1 MGIGVYFS
9 ISSFFIIGILTYIF
23 YSKERVE
30 NVETKTYG
38 KILCLTLIGLFLEI
52 ATCIWYV
59 FGVSLDS
66 FIYRFASKLTF
77 SYYMLWSGLFV
88 NYLISICNVNATF
101 RKLFNIFN
109 LIFFLL
115 ILLLPISYNV
125 DGDIVLPSGP
135 SLILTYLVCMIYST
149 IDIIICFKYR
159 KKIASSKFTPV
170 YTLLF
175 LGGIDIVLG
184 MFFPSLFLIGY
195 VYALIAI
202 IMYFTIEN
210 PDMKLILELTKNRK
224 LTEDNFEDKSNFLF
238 KISQDL
244 KEPLKEITDLS
255 QGIMKNDNVFD
266 NASLINLNS
275 RQLYSYVNNALD
287 VSQIDVKN
295 LKIFDC
301 VYNSKNFFE
310 EINKRVQV
318 EIKNQNKSIEFRF
331 NVSSS
336 IPLYLSGDNTKL
348 KQIILSILF
357 NSIKHTKKGFVELD
371 VNTII
376 KYGVCR
382 LLIEVSD
389 CGEGMSLDKINRVLS
404 VNGDLDKNEIDKIN
418 SLNIDLPLVHKM
430 IRVLNG
436 NFIIKSEKSQG
447 TSFLVILDQKI
458 EDKNFESLH
467 KESDLSGKLLLI
479 SDDDDLSNLI
489 KNKVDSIDVLQ
500 SLYLRDALEKIYM
513 RKIKCILVDDKLKE
527 MSAISILKELNT
539 DIPVVIMISEK
550 EKFLG
555 KHYIDD
561 GFKNFIIKEFVDD
574 ELSKIKEFI

>member
-539 DIPVVIMISEK
+539 DIPVVIMIS
-550 EKFLG
+550 
-555 KHYIDD
+555 
-561 GFKNFIIKEFVDD
+561 
-574 ELSKIKEFI
+574 